1 MPFSLAGLQHIGA
14 GLWFYRTTDDA
25 AAVNAANYW
34 GASWPLMRVGDQ
46 VIRTTFDGAGAVA
59 SNGIHVVTSASRT
72 AATTSGGV

>member
-1 MPFSLAGLQHIGA
+1 MPFLLSGRQHLGG

-34 GASWPLMRVGDQ
+34 GPSWPLMRVGDQ
-46 VIRTTFDGAGAVA
+46 VLRTTFDGAGAVV
-59 SNGIHVVTSASRT
+59 STGTHVVTSATRT